1 MPIKIPLPLSMRRI
15 YAVDIGTTLKKK
27 AFAWAVTQPESEE
40 VWADQ
45 CIENLV
51 EAMAADLR
59 QGVSVALGLEA
70 PLFLPVPDS
79 ADDLSKGRPVDTN
92 RSCFAPAG
100 GYVAT
105 LALHQTAWV
114 LRELRKACVTS
125 CSLTLDPTRWYPREE
140 SPVLFCWETF
150 VSTTAHARKD
160 REDGHMADAATAAR
174 FFAKKEKTLQGESKV
189 AAKNPISLIGAAALW
204 SGWSTDLT
212 LLSVPTV
219 VLRPDRPYEGPV
231 GVLSAAS
238 SGLER

>member
-1 MPIKIPLPLSMRRI
+1 MPIQIPLSSSMRRI

-40 VWADQ
+40 VWAGQ

-51 EAMAADLR
+51 EAMATDLR

-92 RSCFAPAG
+92 RSCFAPAC

-105 LALHQTAWV
+105 LALHQAAWM
-114 LRELRKACVTS
+114 LRELRKTCRTP
-125 CSLTLDPTRWYPREE
+125 CSFTLDPALWYPREG
-140 SPVLFCWETF
+140 SPVLFCWEAF
-150 VSTTAHARKD
+150 VSTTAHAEKG
-160 REDGHMADAATAAR
+160 REGGHMADAATAAR
-174 FFAKKEKTLQGESKV
+174 FFVEKENVLRSESKT

-212 LLSVPTV
+212 LLSMPTV
-219 VLRPDRPYEGPV
+219 VLRPDLPYEGPIS
-231 GVLSAAS
+231 VLSVAP
-238 SGLER
+238 